1 MDHDDPRLKGGPH
14 GGAPVSHSDERND
27 PKMKR
32 LENKVAIVTGGGGGI
47 GAAVARRL
55 VSEGASVV
63 IADLFEDA
71 AAKAAEPL
79 GDKALA
85 VQFDAANPQSVK
97 DMVDRTVGHFGRVDI
112 LHNNAAMTDPVKSP
126 QDTTAPDIPLPIWQ
140 EILDINL
147 TGYLLGCK
155 YAIPHMIARGGGSI
169 INTASNSGVAGDL
182 ARVAYGASKGG
193 IITLSKY
200 VATQYGKQNIRCNS
214 VSPGVVLTAA
224 LEATVPG
231 LKEVIQRH
239 ILTPEFGTP
248 DDIAALIAFLASE
261 ESRYITGENISI
273 SGGGLSHQPHYADL
287 LAMMEQHL

>member
-1 MDHDDPRLKGGPH
+1 MR
-14 GGAPVSHSDERND
+14 
-27 PKMKR
+27 R
-32 LENKVAIVTGGGGGI
+32 LEGKIAIVTGGGGGI
-47 GAAVARRL
+47 GSAVARRI
-55 VSEGASVV
+55 VSEGGKVA
-63 IADLFEDA
+63 IADVFDDS
-71 AAKAAEPL
+71 AKAAADPL
-79 GDKALA
+79 GDAALA
-85 VQFDAANPQSVK
+85 VQFDAADPASIEA
-97 DMVDRTVGHFGRVDI
+97 MVQATVDHFGGLDI
-112 LHNNAAMTDPVKSP
+112 LHNNAAMTDPAKHP
-126 QDTTAPDIPLPIWQ
+126 LDTTPVDIPIEIWD
-140 EILDINL
+140 EVIDINL
-147 TGYLLGCK
+147 RGYLLGCK
-155 YAIPHMIARGGGSI
+155 YAIPQMIARGGGSI

-193 IITLSKY
+193 IITMSKY

-248 DDIAALIAFLASE
+248 DDIAALVAFLASE

-287 LAMMEQHL
+287 LAMMEQHQL